1 MLIFER
7 VHPELRNLNYQAS
20 TKTSTDFAMNL
31 TVRAGKNMPV
41 IIGVSHGRMV
51 EATDPDQANLSLN

>member
-1 MLIFER
+1 
-7 VHPELRNLNYQAS
+7 
-20 TKTSTDFAMNL
+20 MNL